1 MIPPTNIRR
10 CCRGSSYLVAF
21 AFFRLGKR
29 RQSEGRA
36 KAGLDDSVVLGGH
49 SFIYRQKTKIRVP
62 LLKKIALV
70 QHNMTVFAIQSQ
82 CRRKSTGLP

>member
-36 KAGLDDSVVLGGH
+36 KAGLDESVVLGGH
-49 SFIYRQKTKIRVP
+49 YIYTDKRQK
-62 LLKKIALV
+62 
-70 QHNMTVFAIQSQ
+70 SG
-82 CRRKSTGLP
+82 CRF